1 MCVVCVQCWCSTC
14 VGLSPTPSFTFQHS
28 SANSLG
34 FSRRLK
40 SCLTAACVFKLYPY
54 SAPPPVPQAAPVDSE
69 HYNVEE
75 RHSGR
80 EIRYQQPCVFDAEQ
94 VAFLSGDSESSQQM
108 LSERM
113 KACVDVI
120 CDIRATTDTIQ
131 TTALAPHS
139 RWDFLYAEG
148 WEAFIMTRAT
158 SADWRSC
165 QH

>member
-1 MCVVCVQCWCSTC
+1 MCVWCVY
-14 VGLSPTPSFTFQHS
+14 
-28 SANSLG
+28 SAGVARVLD
-34 FSRRLK
+34 SRRHRA
-40 SCLTAACVFKLYPY
+40 SCSNIPLPTVWDFLVVLNPASRLRVFKLYPY

-139 RWDFLYAEG
+139 RWNFLYAEG